1 MTIKMVDVSG
11 YQATTY
17 PLTGIDAVCVKATE
31 GTTFKNS
38 DGPAQLKFARDHSM
52 MVGHYHFMQGTAIH
66 AQMDFF
72 LKVAAPKQGE
82 FLAIDWENAG
92 VSDAEKDD
100 ALSYLVS
107 KAKGHKVV
115 LYCNKD
121 YWLNRE
127 RGSQRADGLWIANYN
142 GHPGEPGIKDPWWG
156 HQFTSSPI
164 DTSLLKFNSR
174 AEARTWAGVK
184 PVSGTTPPSVSL
196 PRTIAAFMAD
206 PKAAQGHQTYASG
219 IKLVE
224 LALVHQG
231 FMKESKYTKDGSAGT
246 LTVSGYSGFQKW
258 YSREH
263 KLNWTGSDV
272 NGIPGATSLKAL
284 GSLSKL
290 FTVRTTS

>member
-31 GTTFKNS
+31 GTGFKNS
-38 DGPAQLKFARDHSM
+38 EGPAQLKFARAHDM
-52 MVGHYHFMQGTAIH
+52 VVGHYHFMQGTSIH

-72 LKVAAPKQGE
+72 LKTAAPKVGE
-82 FLAIDWENAG
+82 FLALDWENPS

-100 ALSYLVS
+100 ALSYLS
-107 KAKGHKVV
+107 GKAEGHRVV

-121 YWLNRE
+121 YWVNRE

-142 GHPGEPGIKDPWWG
+142 GHPGQPGIQDPWWG

-164 DTSLLKFNSR
+164 DTSVLQFKSR
-174 AEARTWAGVK
+174 QEAATWAGRK
-184 PVSGTTPPSVSL
+184 RVSATSLPSVSL
-196 PRTIAAFMAD
+196 PRTIAAFKTD
-206 PKAAQGHQTYASG
+206 PKAAQGHQTYANG
-219 IKLVE
+219 IRLVE

-231 FMKESKYTKDGSAGT
+231 FMKESKYTKDGSAGS
-246 LTVSGYSGFQKW
+246 LTIQGYAGFQKW
-258 YSREH
+258 YSRQH
-263 KLNWTGSDV
+263 NLGWTGADV

-290 FTVRTTS
+290 FTVRTTP